1 MLVDNSTWDYKF
13 LFQFWDVLNID
24 YNTLE
29 IELNWNKKMREFSAV
44 VQQRKIT
51 CSLVLDLLK
60 GIPLLLVIDVSSAI
74 LSN

>member
-29 IELNWNKKMREFSAV
+29 IELNWNKKMMILEQTAWV
-44 VQQRKIT
+44 ELPNTAHVQFRFF
-51 CSLVLDLLK
+51 
-60 GIPLLLVIDVSSAI
+60 A
-74 LSN
+74 